1 VGLWK
6 LKFQELSGWVRKTS
20 EAYRTVDM
28 RIEKELSKVKSYS
41 ALKRVGDRPV
51 YIDGAFS
58 SHMISLLCHSR
69 TGSEEM
75 HTNFR
80 DIVRIHGYTQFS
92 TQKKKNM
99 EDGSL
104 AISSRYRGKL
114 ENER

>member
-1 VGLWK
+1 
-6 LKFQELSGWVRKTS
+6 
-20 EAYRTVDM
+20 M
-28 RIEKELSKVKSYS
+28 RIEKELSKVRSYS

-114 ENER
+114 ENERWKWKRKDEGHQGMEEESIWSEGNMVF